1 MLHIFPMWCVN
12 RHYLVTTDCRN
23 MQSVVLPADEQHS
36 DVDEGNGKK
45 KKKKMFGYHSD
56 GCSTLE
62 GRRRRFI
69 LSAVKNVYGRRPVLP
84 LVSSAVKGRAVARLQ
99 CRCVYLSPLLL
110 CMPFVMFQ

>member
-45 KKKKMFGYHSD
+45 KKKCLVTIAMG
-56 GCSTLE
+56 
-62 GRRRRFI
+62 
-69 LSAVKNVYGRRPVLP
+69 AVLLRADVD
-84 LVSSAVKGRAVARLQ
+84 VSFCPR
-99 CRCVYLSPLLL
+99 
-110 CMPFVMFQ
+110 